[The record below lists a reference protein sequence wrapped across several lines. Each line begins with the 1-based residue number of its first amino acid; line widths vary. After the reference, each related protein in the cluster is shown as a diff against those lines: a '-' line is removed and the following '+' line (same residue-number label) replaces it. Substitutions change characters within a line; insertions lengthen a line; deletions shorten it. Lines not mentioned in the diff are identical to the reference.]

1 MAANIETMFYAGRE
15 KPWHG
20 LGTQVEEAPTSADAL
35 RLAGL
40 DWTVQRKPIQV
51 CGGRKVDNFFANVR
65 SSDGAVLGVVS
76 DRYQVVQNA
85 EAFAFTD
92 ALIGGE
98 SQVHYETAGSLMGGR
113 KIWLLAKLPDTEIV
127 GDKTEP
133 YLCFSNTH
141 DGSGAIR
148 VCMTPVRV
156 VCNNTL
162 NIALNGAKRAW
173 SVRHTGDIQAKL
185 QEARM
190 CLDMAN
196 KYMDKLAVY
205 ADQMANKTVTDEQ
218 IAKILDEMFPAT
230 EDMSEREKRNATKAR
245 EEYMICYFA
254 PDILKFKGTAWGALN
269 AMSDMVGHTV
279 PPPHDLQ
286 LPGEQ
291 LGPDHGRPCHDGQD
305 GLSAGRRWRT
315 IRTERDGMEKS
326 IPSLFFG

>member
-1 MAANIETMFYAGRE
+1 MSANVESMFYAGRE

-98 SQVHYETAGSLMGGR
+98 GQVHYER
-113 KIWLLAKLPDTEIV
+113 DE
-127 GDKTEP
+127 
-133 YLCFSNTH
+133 
-141 DGSGAIR
+141 
-148 VCMTPVRV
+148 
-156 VCNNTL
+156 
-162 NIALNGAKRAW
+162 
-173 SVRHTGDIQAKL
+173 RHGWTY
-185 QEARM
+185 R
-190 CLDMAN
+190 
-196 KYMDKLAVY
+196 
-205 ADQMANKTVTDEQ
+205 
-218 IAKILDEMFPAT
+218 
-230 EDMSEREKRNATKAR
+230 S
-245 EEYMICYFA
+245 
-254 PDILKFKGTAWGALN
+254 
-269 AMSDMVGHTV
+269 
-279 PPPHDLQ
+279 PPHDLQ

-291 LGPDHGRPCHDGQD
+291 LGPNHGWPCHDGQD

>member
-1 MAANIETMFYAGRE
+1 MAANVETMMYVRE

-20 LGTQVEEAPTSADAL
+20 LGTMVEEAPTSADAL

-40 DWTVQRKPIQV
+40 DWTVDRKSIQV

-76 DRYQVVQNA
+76 DRYKVVQNVD
-85 EAFAFTD
+85 AFAFTD
-92 ALIGGE
+92 SLIEGE
-98 SQVHYETAGSLMGGR
+98 VRYETAGSLMGGR

-148 VCMTPVRV
+148 VCMTPIRV

-162 NIALNGAKRAW
+162 NFALNTAKRAW
-173 SVRHTGDIQAKL
+173 AVRHTGDIQAKL
-185 QEARM
+185 HEARM

-205 ADQMANKTVTDEQ
+205 ADQMANRSVTDEQ

-230 EDMSEREKRNATKAR
+230 EDMSDREKRNAEKAR
-245 EEYMICYFA
+245 TEYMVCYFA
-254 PDILKFKGTAWGALN
+254 PDIIKFKGTAWGALN
-269 AMSDMVGHTV
+269 AMSDMVGHNAPRRQTANYR
-279 PPPHDLQ
+279 
-286 LPGEQ
+286 ENNW
-291 LGPDHGRPCHDGQD
+291 GRIMDGHAMMD
-305 GLSAGRRWRT
+305 KMASLLAGVNV
-315 IRTERDGMEKS
+315 
-326 IPSLFFG
+326 